1 MESVAMPDPFTAVTD
16 LDALEQLFARSQTGP
31 VILFQH
37 DPYCPISRG
46 AYRRLAQLP
55 GAIPLVDVAHARALG
70 QAIALRTGIRHESP
84 QVLVLYH
91 GEAVW
96 SASHWAIT
104 AASVV
109 AAVNVLPPDPWPD
122 PLPVPPEP
130 GPDPRPDP
138 VPMPQPPQPLPLPD
152 VPVR

>member
-1 MESVAMPDPFTAVTD
+1 MESPSLPEPLTPVTG
-16 LDALEQLFARSQTGP
+16 LDALEPPLARSQTAP

-37 DPYCPISRG
+37 DPFCPISHG
-46 AYRRLAQLP
+46 AYRQLAQLP
-55 GAIPLVDVAHARALG
+55 GAIPLVDVAHARALS

-84 QVLVLYH
+84 QVLVLYR

-96 SASHWAIT
+96 WASHRAIT
-104 AASVV
+104 AASVA
-109 AAVNVLPPDPWPD
+109 AAVSVLPPDPQPD
-122 PLPVPPEP
+122 PQPVPPEP

-138 VPMPQPPQPLPLPD
+138 LPMPQPPQPLPVLD

>member
-1 MESVAMPDPFTAVTD
+1 MESVAMPDPFTPVTD
-16 LDALEQLFARSQTGP
+16 LDALEQLFARSQTAP

-37 DPYCPISRG
+37 DPYCGISRG
-46 AYRRLAQLP
+46 AYRELAQLP
-55 GAIPLVDVAHARALG
+55 GEIPLIDVAHARALS

-96 SASHWAIT
+96 SASHGATT
-104 AASVV
+104 ATAVM
-109 AAVNVLPPDPWPD
+109 AAVGVLPPDPRPD
-122 PLPVPPEP
+122 PHPVPPEL

-138 VPMPQPPQPLPLPD
+138 APMPQPPQPLPVPD